1 MNSSENRSVP
11 LLDLKAQFATI
22 RDEIHVALD
31 RVVEGQQF
39 ILGPEV
45 EALEQEIAAYS
56 QCDYA
61 IGVSSGTDALLVA
74 LTAAEVG
81 PGTEVIT
88 TPYTFFATAG
98 SISRLGAKSV
108 FVDID
113 PISYNIDPNLI
124 EAAITTRTRAII
136 PVHLFGQ
143 MADMDP
149 IMDIARRHHL
159 VVIEDA
165 AQAIGAEYKGQ
176 RAGSIGHLGCFSFF
190 PSKNLGGFGD
200 GGMVTTNDSDMA
212 ERVRRMRNH
221 GSSPKYFHSVVGG
234 NYRLDAI
241 QAAIL
246 RVKLCHLD
254 EWTEARQRN
263 AFTYRMLFGE
273 TELTVPYEPNRG
285 PEAKPQKQIMNR
297 EGALGIVL
305 PVEIAD
311 QRHIYNQFVIRVPRR
326 SDLIKHLEEAQI
338 GYEIYY
344 PLPLHMQ
351 ECFAELGYQQGD
363 LAVSELAA
371 KETLALPIYPEL
383 THDMQAKVVTSIEK
397 FL

>member
-1 MNSSENRSVP
+1 MTRSVNPSVP

-22 RDEIHVALD
+22 RDEIHAALD
-31 RVVEGQQF
+31 RVVEDQQF

-45 EALEQEIAAYS
+45 EALEQEIANYS
-56 QCDYA
+56 RCDYA
-61 IGVSSGTDALLVA
+61 IGVSSGTDAISVA
-74 LTAAEVG
+74 LTAADVG

-98 SISRLGAKSV
+98 SISRLGAKPV

-113 PISYNIDPNLI
+113 PVSYNIDPNLI
-124 EAAITTRTRAII
+124 EAAVTTRTRAII

-149 IMDIARRHHL
+149 IIDIARRHDL

-176 RAGSIGHLGCFSFF
+176 RAGSIGNLGCFSFF

-200 GGMVTTNDSDMA
+200 GGMVTTNDSGLA
-212 ERVRRMRNH
+212 ERVRRLRNH
-221 GSSPKYFHSVVGG
+221 GSNPKYFHSMVGG

-246 RVKLCHLD
+246 RVKLRHLD
-254 EWTEARQRN
+254 KWTEARQRN
-263 AFTYRMLFGE
+263 ASTYRTLFGE
-273 TELTVPYEPNRG
+273 SELVVPYESNRG
-285 PEAKPQKQIMNR
+285 PAAEWQTEIVNR
-297 EGALGIVL
+297 EGPPRIVL

-311 QRHIYNQFVIRVPRR
+311 LRHIYNQFVIRVPRR
-326 SDLIKHLEEAQI
+326 NDLIKHLKEAQI

-351 ECFAELGYQQGD
+351 ECFVDLRYHQGD
-363 LAVSELAA
+363 LAASERAA
-371 KETLALPIYPEL
+371 NETLALPIYPEL
-383 THDMQAKVVTSIEK
+383 TNDMQASVVAAISE
-397 FL
+397 FF